1 MALGFKIIQEK
12 LILIGKANVYSR
24 STTTPSTVNTVV
36 DLIRSDDFVASH
48 HAAFRANASLRDDGQ
63 REMQDSDTLYLN
75 TEITCRRLL
84 LWDQSSLHTP

>member
-36 DLIRSDDFVASH
+36 DLIRSDGFVASH

-84 LWDQSSLHTP
+84 L